1 MMSFLSGF
9 SAELILAIMAVITTA
24 SAFLFGGR
32 RERKKRELKDAE
44 NYRETRKRMDEYAR
58 DNDDLSVADR
68 LRKHSE

>member
-1 MMSFLSGF
+1 MSFLSGF

-44 NYRETRKRMDEYAR
+44 NYRETRKRMDEYANA
-58 DNDDLSVADR
+58 DSDLTARER
-68 LRKHSE
+68 LHNLGE